1 MGAEGN
7 TKGSPNG
14 QPRARL
20 SASAGMALSPR
31 MLALIKKIE
40 DADAAHFAA
49 LRETA
54 KQEAAERARKR
65 AARKKPSREGRAF
78 R

>member
-1 MGAEGN
+1 
-7 TKGSPNG
+7 
-14 QPRARL
+14 
-20 SASAGMALSPR
+20 MALSPR